1 MKKTATIYHNP
12 RCTKSRET
20 LKRLQDKGLSPR
32 IILYLED
39 PPDLATLKKL
49 VKKLQIKPRELVR
62 TREKIFAGLD
72 LDLDDDAAVLAALA
86 KNPILIERPIVV
98 VGDRAVLGR
107 PPENVDDL
115 LG

>member
-49 VKKLQIKPRELVR
+49 VKKLQIKPRVLVR
-62 TREKIFAGLD
+62 TKEKIFAGLD